1 MKNHQQVIENI
12 EIRSRLYEKFS
23 SWRSQLTTS
32 KLKTVLLVCLISFTS
47 LLVRQTLQVQHS
59 CKPMIHW
66 SGNLPSEC
74 QVAVENN
81 FDSFDKFSSTR
92 TQELKTSKPQPQIAQ
107 NTIQRESKNIILTP
121 QNSKT
126 TTSQTVSSES
136 QTQSNSV
143 GQFINKHPD
152 DIVGVIA
159 GTAVGVGSV
168 AAAGATTIIS
178 MPVAGAVLVGLG
190 IWYAIRTIL

>member
-1 MKNHQQVIENI
+1 MQFAQ
-12 EIRSRLYEKFS
+12 EIINNPEMRSRLYEKFNS
-23 SWRSQLTTS
+23 LRSQLTTS

-74 QVAVENN
+74 QVAVEND
-81 FDSFDKFSSTR
+81 FDSFDKLSSTR
-92 TQELKTSKPQPQIAQ
+92 TQELKTSKLQPQIAQ
-107 NTIQRESKNIILTP
+107 KTIQRESKNIVLTP
-121 QNSKT
+121 QNPET
-126 TTSQTVSSES
+126 TTSRIVSSES
-136 QTQSNSV
+136 PTQPNRIV
-143 GQFINKHPD
+143 QFANQNP
-152 DIVGVIA
+152 DIVGITA
-159 GTAVGVGSV
+159 GVAGGVGIA

-190 IWYAIRTIL
+190 IWYAIRTVL